1 MNAIARYRSNQVRQA
16 SNVEIVQMLFAEAV
30 SRLEKA
36 AALPPGKADR
46 IRHLHHVREIYLELQ
61 GALDPEAAPDFVALV
76 GPLYS
81 WVITQLIRAG
91 VGEGADVALA
101 HALHVTSNL
110 AEGWYQV
117 GKSEERSAS

>member
-30 SRLEKA
+30 SRLEQA
-36 AALPPGKADR
+36 AEHPPGRAER

-61 GALDPEAAPDFVALV
+61 GALDPEAAPDFVAV
-76 GPLYS
+76 VAPLYA
-81 WVITQLIRAG
+81 WCLERLVRAG
-91 VGEGADVALA
+91 IGEGADEALA
-101 HALHVTSNL
+101 QATRVTENL

-117 GKSEERSAS
+117 GRAEQQRSA